1 MAWAVSGVIN
11 LAANNKPSCAAL
23 IPPSEQAVTQWAG
36 GETRQLAISPAGA
49 SVAAR
54 DFHWRFST
62 ATVLQSGPFTTFDG
76 YTRYL
81 AIRSGAGL
89 ELAVTAPGAPQHRMQ
104 LTSPQHQACFAGAAD
119 TSAELLDGPVRD
131 INLMLSVGLQGGLR
145 SLQVLAQQPLLLT
158 GVTNTSWLLYADALP
173 ADQRIQV
180 QSGSQQWL
188 LAAGDV
194 LILPL
199 ANCILSASVD
209 CGLVAAWVAPAP

>member
-209 CGLVAAWVAPAP
+209 CGLVAAWLAPAP

>member
-1 MAWAVSGVIN
+1 MAWAVSDVTN
-11 LAANNKPSCAAL
+11 SAANSKPSCAAV
-23 IPPSEQAVTQWAG
+23 IPASEQVVTRWAG

-76 YTRYL
+76 YCRYL

-89 ELAVTAPGAPQHRMQ
+89 DLAVTAPGAPLHRMQ
-104 LTSPQHQACFAGAAD
+104 LTSPQHQVCFAGAAD
-119 TSAELLDGPVRD
+119 TSAELVDGPVRD
-131 INLMLSVGLQGGLR
+131 INLMLSAGLQGGLR
-145 SLQVLAQQPLLLT
+145 ALQLKALQPLLLT
-158 GVTNTSWLLYADALP
+158 GVTNASWLLYADALP
-173 ADQRIQV
+173 ADQSVQV
-180 QSGSQQWL
+180 QSGQQQWL

-209 CGLVAAWVAPAP
+209 CGLAAAWVAPAP